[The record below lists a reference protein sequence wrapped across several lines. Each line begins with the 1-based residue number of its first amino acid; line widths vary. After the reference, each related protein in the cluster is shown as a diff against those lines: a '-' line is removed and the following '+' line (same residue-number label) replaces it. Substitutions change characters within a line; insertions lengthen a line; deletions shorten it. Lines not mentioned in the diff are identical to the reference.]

1 MSTVEFPFRFDP
13 AFRIVA
19 RPFGIHPES
28 AVVRIDDDELLADF
42 GPWHV
47 RTPLANVRAARV
59 TGGYAWPKVI
69 GPARGSIKD
78 RGLTFATNADDGVCI
93 CFDEPVRGID
103 PWGLVRHPA
112 LTVTVAEPAALAELL
127 DRSSHD
133 LRRTHTPSEPSVTDL
148 LDEASDELHAMT
160 AAELRERA
168 RERGVP
174 GVSRKSK
181 AELLELL
188 ESDPSR

>member
-19 RPFGIHPES
+19 RPFGIHPEA
-28 AVVRIDDDELLADF
+28 AVVRIEDDELLADF

-47 RTPLANVRAARV
+47 RTPLANVRAATV

-78 RGLTFATNADDGVCI
+78 RGLTFATNADEGVCI

-103 PWGLVRHPA
+103 PWGFVRHPA

-127 DRSSHD
+127 
-133 LRRTHTPSEPSVTDL
+133 
-148 LDEASDELHAMT
+148 
-160 AAELRERA
+160 
-168 RERGVP
+168 
-174 GVSRKSK
+174 
-181 AELLELL
+181 ELLGA
-188 ESDPSR
+188 DPPR